1 MLRACKRVLA
11 PGGRLV
17 FDVVSVPTH
26 LVGRPDLDGDYG
38 FVATPK
44 PYEDLLALAGFS
56 DVGVQDTT
64 AGYIAVAERWLDAV
78 VDLEAG
84 LRSALGDDVFE
95 DKVASRRSSHE
106 LLLDGRLSRTL
117 YWAKG

>member
-1 MLRACKRVLA
+1 
-11 PGGRLV
+11 V
-17 FDVVSVPTH
+17 FDVVSVPAH
-26 LVGRPDLDGDYG
+26 LADRPDLDGDYG
-38 FVATPK
+38 FVATTE
-44 PYEDLLALAGFS
+44 PYEDLLAVAGFS

-78 VDLEAG
+78 IDLEAG
-84 LRSALGDDVFE
+84 LRIALGDGVFE
-95 DKVASRRSSHE
+95 DKVASRKASYE